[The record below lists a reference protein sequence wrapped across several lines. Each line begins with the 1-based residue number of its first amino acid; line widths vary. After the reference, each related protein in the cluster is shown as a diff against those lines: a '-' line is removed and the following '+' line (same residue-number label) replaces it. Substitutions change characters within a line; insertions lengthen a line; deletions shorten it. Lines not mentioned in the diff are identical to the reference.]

1 MTNFKKF
8 SSMVLSMALIANAS
22 AVAVSAAPT
31 VTYKYGD
38 VNLNGVVDEQ
48 DSELLRDALWGRI
61 QLTEVQRTVADVDG
75 DLHVNYN
82 DYSALNAAIADGD
95 ELGTAEF
102 AADDSGKV
110 LHFIGS
116 SLSVNSTG
124 WMASVEN
131 TASDSLFNLT
141 EWYMDAHSN
150 GSSMFL
156 NPYNAE
162 INGSDSKITYSE
174 YMAKADLS
182 YGSESVSAYA
192 SKYGQVSF
200 LNTYL
205 DKARPAVRKA
215 SRTAKNLSEN
225 DPMFGA
231 TDYSIGGTVNL
242 LNASVTRYED
252 GFEFINNMS
261 DYYGTSTAFL
271 NQHYCTMDGVTV
283 SYDPETDTF
292 SYDNIDPE
300 TIEIENRDVRY
311 TYNGKGIIGF
321 EEYLIVTDDTIYAA
335 MYDPEFDWLAALV
348 KCDRA
353 TNECILA
360 QYNPASDRATISTH
374 YVLDEAVEEG
384 LENPDV
390 LVGNLDERYDPDNM
404 VFQTVMYKNKMKVSL
419 IGAST
424 PANSLANGM
433 TIIQLSNGLNNV
445 TVADTSINAG
455 VAMTFGNMYGNK
467 MLQLTTP
474 SDGVQTFAGSYNFTV
489 GNDTFGFKG
498 SMYNPDGTATYK
510 SGDISES
517 FTVKDVLGMRTA
529 SMY

>member
-1 MTNFKKF
+1 MTKIKKF
-8 SSMVLSMALIANAS
+8 SAMVLSMALIANAS
-22 AVAVSAAPT
+22 AIAVSAAPT

-38 VNLNGVVDEQ
+38 VNLNGVVDEE
-48 DSELLRDALWGRI
+48 DSLLLRNALWGCAS
-61 QLTEVQRTVADVDG
+61 LSDVQRTVADING
-75 DLHVNYN
+75 DLHVNYD
-82 DYSALNAAIADGD
+82 DYTVLAAAIADGSD
-95 ELGTAEF
+95 LGTAEF
-102 AADDSGKV
+102 AADENGNV
-110 LHFIGS
+110 LHLIGS
-116 SLSVNSTG
+116 TLSVNSTG
-124 WMASVEN
+124 WIASVDN
-131 TASDSLFNLT
+131 TASDSSFNLT
-141 EWYMDAHSN
+141 EWYMDALSN

-162 INGSDSKITYSE
+162 ISGSNSKISYSE
-174 YMAKADLS
+174 YSAKADLS
-182 YGSESVSAYA
+182 YANDSVSAFA
-192 SKYGQVSF
+192 SKYGQISF
-200 LNTYL
+200 TNTYL
-205 DKARPAVRKA
+205 DKAKSAVQKA
-215 SRTAKNLSEN
+215 SRTAKNLNEN
-225 DPMFGA
+225 DPMFGP

-242 LNASVTRYED
+242 LNASITRHED

-374 YVLDEAVEEG
+374 YVLEEAVEEG
-384 LENPDV
+384 LANPDV

-424 PANSLANGM
+424 PSNSLANGM

-445 TVADTSINAG
+445 TVADTSVDAG
-455 VAMTFGNMYGNK
+455 VVMTFGNMYGNK

-474 SDGVQTFAGSYNFTV
+474 SGGVQAFAGSYNFTV

-498 SMYNPDGTATYK
+498 SMYNPDGAATYK

-529 SMY
+529 AMY